1 MRKLIFIFFTSLA
14 VLFIVWLLIIGV
26 DNNFD
31 LQSIRFSLKATMEN
45 LTKNTNNNLKEAFDK
60 FTNAVELFETQLGIE
75 NQRWLDIPNN
85 DNWFDGL
92 EYIGQC
98 FRYIGS
104 VFFLICRLAISVCV
118 LVFKVLQVIGYIFDF
133 VFNPVTY

>member
-1 MRKLIFIFFTSLA
+1 MRKLMFIFFTSLA
-14 VLFIVWLLIIGV
+14 TMFIVWLLIIAIN
-26 DNNFD
+26 NNFD
-31 LQSIRFSLKATMEN
+31 LHNIRFSLKATIER
-45 LTKNTNNNLKEAFDK
+45 LTINTNNELKKAFDN
-60 FTNAVELFETQLGIE
+60 FTHAMNLFENQLSIE

-98 FRYIGS
+98 FRY
-104 VFFLICRLAISVCV
+104 VATTFNLICRFAVDTTILIY
-118 LVFKVLQVIGYIFDF
+118 KILQIIGYIFDF